1 VLSGSFSAGVSGR
14 PGVEGGFFA
23 VKNLAKIWSYIAEY
37 NPNRADSFID
47 FIDRELSPCCTESR
61 SLSVFLS
68 WKSIRREQSRN
79 AAT

>member
-1 VLSGSFSAGVSGR
+1 VEVFPAGVSGWQ
-14 PGVEGGFFA
+14 GVGAGFFA
-23 VKNLAKIWSYIAEY
+23 VKELDEIWSYIAEY

-47 FIDRELSPCCTESR
+47 FIDRKLSPCCTESR